1 MERSRADQSG
11 IYLLPEGTVQ
21 VDGDIIYLG
30 RTGGAGPGSEGSE
43 PYIKF
48 SKYKSQLTDLIGIIE
63 TMLTSYDSAFAVPV
77 AAPGIPHP
85 GLSINALAANAT
97 AKAELTILK
106 NRLDE
111 AQSTRIFGE

>member
-1 MERSRADQSG
+1 M
-11 IYLLPEGTVQ
+11 
-21 VDGDIIYLG
+21 
-30 RTGGAGPGSEGSE
+30 
-43 PYIKF
+43 
-48 SKYKSQLTDLIGIIE
+48 LI
-63 TMLTSYDSAFAVPV
+63 SYDTAFAVPV

-85 GLSINALAANAT
+85 GLSINALAANAI